1 MKRIIFYLEDNDATR
16 VRIKRI
22 RNCVKSAIVQIENVE
37 MNYLA
42 ITITYEPKDE
52 VTIKSII
59 SNL

>member
-1 MKRIIFYLEDNDATR
+1 MKRITFYLEDNDATR

-22 RNCVKSAIVQIENVE
+22 RKCVKSAIVQTENIE